1 MKFKLRTVIMLS
13 VFLLS
18 VIVGSTWLFI
28 QNGKKVPSQVQLI
41 NSLLNTEMVSTDNNN
56 LDWETEVNGIYYHC
70 YNTKGEETG
79 YCRVILTA
87 DMDKAEDLTNFH
99 KVANY
104 YFPDKSDEI
113 YQNVLHKY
121 SEFKDYRIDM
131 IDYEYSESESKK
143 VIVRAFNVEDKF
155 YVAMDMAIPV

>member
-18 VIVGSTWLFI
+18 VIVGGMWLFI
-28 QNGKKVPSQVQLI
+28 QNSKKVPPQVQLV
-41 NSLLNTEMVSTDNNN
+41 NTLLNAEMSTDNY
-56 LDWETEVNGIYYHC
+56 LDWVTEVNGIYYHC
-70 YNTKGEETG
+70 HNTKGEETG

-99 KVANY
+99 KVADY
-104 YFPDKSDEI
+104 YFSDKSDEI
-113 YQNVLHKY
+113 YQQVLLKHNK
-121 SEFKDYRIDM
+121 FKDSQIDV
-131 IDYEYSESESKK
+131 IDYEYSESETKS
-143 VIVRAFNVEDKF
+143 VTVTAFNVDNKL

>member
-18 VIVGSTWLFI
+18 MVIGGTWLFI
-28 QNGKKVPSQVQLI
+28 QNSKKVPPQVQLV
-41 NSLLNTEMVSTDNNN
+41 NTLLNAEMSTDNY
-56 LDWETEVNGIYYHC
+56 LDWVTEVNGIYYHC
-70 YNTKGEETG
+70 HNTKGEETG
-79 YCRVILTA
+79 YCRVTLTA
-87 DMDKAEDLTNFH
+87 DVDKAEDLTSFY
-99 KVANY
+99 KVADY